1 MDLYCDVHEM
11 LEQGCTFQVHL
22 LQRSETTT
30 QMQTFETTPVAHSS
44 QVDLFEIKDL
54 PPVAVTRGSYH
65 WMKFRKFESIDEF
78 YFPRM
83 ESNSTQATA
92 QDVITWNAENR
103 LILFQMSI
111 SKVYPVN
118 VSEIMSVFEKLGLL
132 EAVKSNPNL
141 VALLF
146 VAPKAVVGTYQRQD
160 IIPKATDDRPV
171 NCLSG
176 IGLMTAKVL
185 AQLKTNQIPEKKTR
199 YHLKHCGTS

>member
-1 MDLYCDVHEM
+1 
-11 LEQGCTFQVHL
+11 
-22 LQRSETTT
+22 
-30 QMQTFETTPVAHSS
+30 
-44 QVDLFEIKDL
+44 
-54 PPVAVTRGSYH
+54 
-65 WMKFRKFESIDEF
+65 
-78 YFPRM
+78 
-83 ESNSTQATA
+83 
-92 QDVITWNAENR
+92 
-103 LILFQMSI
+103 MSI

-146 VAPKAVVGTYQRQD
+146 VAPKAVVGTYERQD

-185 AQLKTNQIPEKKTR
+185 AQLKTNQIPEKK
-199 YHLKHCGTS
+199 KHDTTSSIAEPREHARPKSYSEAMVKITQYVWSFSSDD